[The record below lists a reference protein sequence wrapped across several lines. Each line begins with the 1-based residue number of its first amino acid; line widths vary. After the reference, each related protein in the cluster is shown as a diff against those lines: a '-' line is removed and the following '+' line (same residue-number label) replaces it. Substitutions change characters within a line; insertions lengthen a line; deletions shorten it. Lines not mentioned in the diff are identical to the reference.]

1 MEVLYKRCCGI
12 DIHKNMMVACVFS
25 SVKKRNPS
33 VFNYDGRYP
42 STGFMAERNRL

>member
-25 SVKKRNPS
+25 SVKKKKS
-33 VFNYDGRYP
+33 VSFQ
-42 STGFMAERNRL
+42 L